1 MIPPPSGFQLLGTVN
16 RVASDYKPTPA
27 RIGSLLLTADRVEDA
42 SNKFFKLL
50 YLDPLLVIGL
60 LAVSGLGLMM
70 LYSAG
75 QRDLNLVIGQAMRLG
90 LGFVIMLALAQLPPR
105 HFRFWSPWIY
115 LLGIV
120 LLLAVMV
127 AGDISKGA
135 RRWLDLGVVRF
146 QPSEIMK
153 LAVPMMMAWF
163 FADKPLPPRWWHLL
177 GGALVAAAPFILIAE
192 QPDLGTALVVGCA
205 GAFALFL
212 AGLSW
217 FLLLGLAV
225 ALGAVVPLFWNYV
238 MHDYQRQRVLTFL
251 NPESDPLGAGYHII
265 QSKIAIGSGG
275 IYGKGWLNGT
285 QSHLDFLPEGST
297 DFIFAAFSEE
307 FGLVGA
313 CLLLVLYFFIIA
325 RGLYMA
331 SRAPDT
337 YTRLLAGSLTLIF
350 FLYAFVNSGMVVGL
364 LPVVGLP
371 LPLFS
376 YGGTS
381 LVTLMAGFG
390 ILMSVYTHRRTP
402 TR

>member
-1 MIPPPSGFQLLGTVN
+1 MENDDGRFLRLIHLDLP
-16 RVASDYKPTPA
+16 
-27 RIGSLLLTADRVEDA
+27 LLL
-42 SNKFFKLL
+42 
-50 YLDPLLVIGL
+50 GL
-60 LAVSGLGLMM
+60 LAVSGLGLVV

-75 QRDLNLVIGQAMRLG
+75 QRDLNLVLGQGMRLG
-90 LGFVIMLALAQLPPR
+90 LGFVIMLALAQIPP
-105 HFRFWSPWIY
+105 HYFRFWSPWIY
-115 LLGIV
+115 LVGVL

-163 FADKPLPPRWWHLL
+163 FAEKPLPPRLLHLL
-177 GGALVAAAPFILIAE
+177 GGALVTAIPFVLIAG
-192 QPDLGTALVVGCA
+192 QPDLGTALVVGSA

-217 FLLLGLAV
+217 IIMIGLAGLLGA
-225 ALGAVVPLFWNYV
+225 AVPLFWMFV

-251 NPESDPLGAGYHII
+251 DPESDPLGAGYHII

-297 DFIFAAFSEE
+297 DFIFAAFLEE
-307 FGLVGA
+307 FGLVGG

-325 RGLYMA
+325 RSLYMA
-331 SRAPDT
+331 TRAPDT

-350 FLYAFVNSGMVVGL
+350 FIYAFVNSGMVSGL

-381 LVTLMAGFG
+381 LVTIMAGFG
-390 ILMSVYTHRRTP
+390 ILISIYSHRRTL

>member
-1 MIPPPSGFQLLGTVN
+1 M
-16 RVASDYKPTPA
+16 ASDHKPTAA
-27 RIGSLLLTADRVEDA
+27 RIGSRLLTADRVEDDDG
-42 SNKFFKLL
+42 KFLNLL
-50 YLDPLLVIGL
+50 YFDPLLLMGL
-60 LAVSGLGLMM
+60 LMVSGLGLMM

-75 QRDLNLVIGQAMRLG
+75 QRDLNLVIGQAIRLG

-105 HFRFWSPWIY
+105 YFRFWTPWIY
-115 LLGIV
+115 LTGVL

-135 RRWLDLGVVRF
+135 QRWLNLGVVRF

-153 LAVPMMMAWF
+153 LAVPMMVAWF
-163 FADKPLPPRWWHLL
+163 FADKPLPPRWRHLL
-177 GGALVAAAPFILIAE
+177 GGVLVTAIPFILIAE

-217 FLLLGLAV
+217 WLLLGLAGMLS
-225 ALGAVVPLFWNYV
+225 AAIPLFWIYV

-251 NPESDPLGAGYHII
+251 DPESDPLGAGYHII

-337 YTRLLAGSLTLIF
+337 YTRLLAGSLILIF
-350 FLYAFVNSGMVVGL
+350 FFYAFVNSGMVSGL

-390 ILMSVYTHRRTP
+390 MLMSIYSHRRP
-402 TR
+402 LTR

>member
-1 MIPPPSGFQLLGTVN
+1 MMIDPNDP
-16 RVASDYKPTPA
+16 
-27 RIGSLLLTADRVEDA
+27 DRGR
-42 SNKFFKLL
+42 LRL
-50 YLDPLLVIGL
+50 HLDPLLLLGL
-60 LAVSGLGLMM
+60 LAASGIGLIV

-75 QRDLNLVIGQAMRLG
+75 QQSSQLLLAQGIRLG
-90 LGFVIMLALAQLPPR
+90 LGFVILLALAQTPPR
-105 HFRFWSPWIY
+105 YFRIWSPWIY
-115 LLGIV
+115 LAGIL
-120 LLLAVMV
+120 LLLAVLV

-135 RRWLDLGVVRF
+135 RRWLDLGVMRF

-153 LAVPMMMAWF
+153 LAVPMMIAWF
-163 FADKPLPPRWWHLL
+163 FANRPLPPKLWHLL
-177 GGALVAAAPFILIAE
+177 SGAAITAVPFALIVA

-217 FLLLGLAV
+217 TILLGLAGL
-225 ALGAVVPLFWNYV
+225 LGAVIPLFWTFG
-238 MHDYQRQRVLTFL
+238 MRDYQRQRVLTFL
-251 NPESDPLGAGYHII
+251 DPESDPLGAGYHII

-297 DFIFAAFSEE
+297 DFIFAAFAEE
-307 FGLVGA
+307 FGLIGG

-325 RGLYMA
+325 RGLYIA
-331 SRAPDT
+331 VCAPDT
-337 YTRLLAGSLTLIF
+337 YSRLLAGTVTLIF
-350 FLYAFVNSGMVVGL
+350 FIYAFVNAGMVSGL

-381 LVTLMAGFG
+381 MVTIMAGFG
-390 ILMSVYTHRRTP
+390 MLMSIHSHHARR
-402 TR
+402 RS

>member
-1 MIPPPSGFQLLGTVN
+1 MTFLNHHLPRMPCRINLHRNEESWVLRLLRLDLPLLLG
-16 RVASDYKPTPA
+16 
-27 RIGSLLLTADRVEDA
+27 LLL
-42 SNKFFKLL
+42 L
-50 YLDPLLVIGL
+50 
-60 LAVSGLGLMM
+60 SGLGLTV

-75 QRDLNLVIGQAMRLG
+75 QQNMDLVVGQGMRLG
-90 LGFVIMLALAQLPPR
+90 LGFAIMLTLAQLPPR
-105 HFRFWSPWIY
+105 YFRFWSPWIY

-127 AGDISKGA
+127 VGDVSKGA
-135 RRWLDLGVVRF
+135 QRWLDLGVVRF

-153 LAVPMMMAWF
+153 LAVPMMMGWF
-163 FADKPLPPRWWHLL
+163 FAEKPLPPRWLHLL
-177 GGALVAAAPFILIAE
+177 GGALITAIPFILIAE
-192 QPDLGTALVVGCA
+192 QPDLGTALVVGSA

-217 FLLLGLAV
+217 LIMFILAGLLCA
-225 ALGAVVPLFWNYV
+225 AIPLFWTFI

-251 NPESDPLGAGYHII
+251 DPETDPLGTGYHII

-297 DFIFAAFSEE
+297 DFIFAAFLEE
-307 FGLVGA
+307 FGLVGG
-313 CLLLVLYFFIIA
+313 CLLLTLYFFIVA
-325 RGLYMA
+325 RALYMA

-350 FLYAFVNSGMVVGL
+350 FLYAFVNTGMVSGL

-381 LVTLMAGFG
+381 LVTIMAGFG
-390 ILMSVYTHRRTP
+390 ILMSIYSHRRTL

>member
-1 MIPPPSGFQLLGTVN
+1 M
-16 RVASDYKPTPA
+16 ASDCKPTSA
-27 RIGSLLLTADRVEDA
+27 RIGSLLLTADRLEDA
-42 SNKFFKLL
+42 SGKFLKLL
-50 YLDPLLVIGL
+50 YLDPFLLMGL
-60 LAVSGLGLMM
+60 LAISGLGLVV

-75 QRDLNLVIGQAMRLG
+75 HRDLHLVIGQAIRLG

-105 HFRFWSPWIY
+105 YFRFWSPWIY
-115 LLGIV
+115 LIGIL

-127 AGDISKGA
+127 AGDVSKGA

-153 LAVPMMMAWF
+153 LAVPMTMAWF

-177 GGALVAAAPFILIAE
+177 GGALLTAIPFILIAE

-217 FLLLGLAV
+217 LLLLGLAGT
-225 ALGAVVPLFWNYV
+225 LGAAVPLFWIYV

-251 NPESDPLGAGYHII
+251 DPESDPLGAGYHII

-313 CLLLVLYFFIIA
+313 CLLLVLYLFIIA

-337 YTRLLAGSLTLIF
+337 YTRLLAGSLVLIF
-350 FLYAFVNSGMVVGL
+350 FLYAFVNSGMVSGL

-390 ILMSVYTHRRTP
+390 MLTSIYTHRRNP

>member
-1 MIPPPSGFQLLGTVN
+1 MGNDQG
-16 RVASDYKPTPA
+16 
-27 RIGSLLLTADRVEDA
+27 
-42 SNKFFKLL
+42 KFLNLF
-50 YLDPLLVIGL
+50 YLDPLLLLGL
-60 LAVSGLGLMM
+60 LAVSGLGLVV

-75 QRDLNLVIGQAMRLG
+75 QRDLDLVIGQAMRLG
-90 LGFVIMLALAQLPPR
+90 LGFGILLALAQLPPR
-105 HFRFWSPWIY
+105 YFRFWTPWLY
-115 LLGIV
+115 LAGIV
-120 LLLAVMV
+120 LLLAVAV
-127 AGDISKGA
+127 FGDISKGA
-135 RRWLDLGVVRF
+135 QRWLNLGVVRF

-163 FADKPLPPRWWHLL
+163 FANKPLPPRWSHLL
-177 GGALVAAAPFILIAE
+177 GGALITVLPFILIAE

-205 GAFALFL
+205 GAFTLFL

-217 FLLLGLAV
+217 WLLFSLAI
-225 ALGAVVPLFWNYV
+225 ALGAAIPLFWTYV

-251 NPESDPLGAGYHII
+251 NPENDPLGTGYHII

-313 CLLLVLYFFIIA
+313 TLLLTLYFLIIA

-337 YTRLLAGSLTLIF
+337 YTRLLAGSLILIF
-350 FLYAFVNSGMVVGL
+350 FFYAFINTGMVSGL

-390 ILMSVYTHRRTP
+390 ILMSIYTHRRNP
-402 TR
+402 MR

>member
-1 MIPPPSGFQLLGTVN
+1 MERNDMDQPDDSRFLNLIH
-16 RVASDYKPTPA
+16 
-27 RIGSLLLTADRVEDA
+27 
-42 SNKFFKLL
+42 
-50 YLDPLLVIGL
+50 LDLPLLVGL
-60 LAVSGLGLMM
+60 LAVSGLGLVV

-75 QRDLNLVIGQAMRLG
+75 QQRLDLVIGQAIRLG
-90 LGFVIMLALAQLPPR
+90 LGFTVMLTLAQLPPR
-105 HFRFWSPWIY
+105 YFRFWSPWIY
-115 LLGIV
+115 LAGIL

-127 AGDISKGA
+127 VGDISKGA
-135 RRWLDLGVVRF
+135 QRWLDLGIVRF

-153 LAVPMMMAWF
+153 LAAPMMMAWF
-163 FADKPLPPRWWHLL
+163 FAEKLLPPHWPHLL
-177 GGALVAAAPFILIAE
+177 GGALITAIPFVLIAE

-205 GAFALFL
+205 GGSALFL

-217 FLLLGLAV
+217 WLMGGLAV
-225 ALGAVVPLFWNYV
+225 TLGAAIPLFWTFV

-251 NPESDPLGAGYHII
+251 DPESDPLGAGYHII

-307 FGLVGA
+307 FGLVGG
-313 CLLLVLYFFIIA
+313 CLLLTLYFFIIA
-325 RGLYMA
+325 RSLYMA
-331 SRAPDT
+331 AYAPDT
-337 YTRLLAGSLTLIF
+337 YGRLLAGSLTLIF
-350 FLYAFVNSGMVVGL
+350 FIYAFVNSGMVSGL

-381 LVTLMAGFG
+381 LVTIMAGFG
-390 ILMSVYTHRRTP
+390 ILMSIYSHRRP
-402 TR
+402 RSR

>member
-1 MIPPPSGFQLLGTVN
+1 MENDDGRFLKLIHLDLP
-16 RVASDYKPTPA
+16 
-27 RIGSLLLTADRVEDA
+27 LLL
-42 SNKFFKLL
+42 
-50 YLDPLLVIGL
+50 GL
-60 LAVSGLGLMM
+60 LAVSGLGLVV

-75 QRDLNLVIGQAMRLG
+75 QRDLNLVLGQGMRLG
-90 LGFVIMLALAQLPPR
+90 LGFVIMLALAQIPP
-105 HFRFWSPWIY
+105 HYFRFWSPWIY
-115 LLGIV
+115 LIGVL

-127 AGDISKGA
+127 AGDVSKGA
-135 RRWLDLGVVRF
+135 RRWLDLGVLRF

-163 FADKPLPPRWWHLL
+163 FADKSLPPRLWHLL
-177 GGALVAAAPFILIAE
+177 GGTLVTAMPFVLIAE

-205 GAFALFL
+205 GGAALFL

-217 FLLLGLAV
+217 TIMIGLTGLLGA
-225 ALGAVVPLFWNYV
+225 AVPLFWMFV

-307 FGLVGA
+307 FGLVGG
-313 CLLLVLYFFIIA
+313 CLLLGLYFFIIT
-325 RGLYMA
+325 RSLYMA
-331 SRAPDT
+331 TRAPDT

-350 FLYAFVNSGMVVGL
+350 FIYAFVNSGMVSGL

-381 LVTLMAGFG
+381 LVTIMAGFG
-390 ILMSVYTHRRTP
+390 ILTSIYSHRRTL

>member
-1 MIPPPSGFQLLGTVN
+1 MVRNDNPKFLKLIHLDWPL
-16 RVASDYKPTPA
+16 
-27 RIGSLLLTADRVEDA
+27 SL
-42 SNKFFKLL
+42 
-50 YLDPLLVIGL
+50 GL
-60 LAVSGLGLMM
+60 LAVAGLGLIV

-75 QRDLNLVIGQAMRLG
+75 QRNLDLVVGQALRLG
-90 LGFVIMLALAQLPPR
+90 LGFVIMLALAQLPP
-105 HFRFWSPWIY
+105 HYFRLWSPWIY
-115 LLGIV
+115 LAGIL

-135 RRWLDLGVVRF
+135 QRWLDLGVVRF

-163 FADKPLPPRWWHLL
+163 FAAKPLPPRWPHLL
-177 GGALVAAAPFILIAE
+177 GGALITAIPFVLIAE

-217 FLLLGLAV
+217 IVLLGLAG
-225 ALGAVVPLFWNYV
+225 ALGAAIPLFWTFV

-251 NPESDPLGAGYHII
+251 DPESDPLGTGYHII

-275 IYGKGWLNGT
+275 VYGKGWLNGT

-307 FGLVGA
+307 FGLIGG
-313 CLLLVLYFFIIA
+313 CLLLALYFFVVA

-331 SRAPDT
+331 TRAPDT
-337 YTRLLAGSLTLIF
+337 YGRLLAGSLTLIF
-350 FLYAFVNSGMVVGL
+350 FIYAFVNSGMVSGL

-381 LVTLMAGFG
+381 LVTIMAGFG
-390 ILMSVYTHRRTP
+390 MLMGVYSHRRTP
-402 TR
+402 AR

>member
-1 MIPPPSGFQLLGTVN
+1 
-16 RVASDYKPTPA
+16 VASDHQPTSA
-27 RIGSLLLTADRVEDA
+27 RLGSLLLTDDRVEEA
-42 SNKFFKLL
+42 NGKFFKLL
-50 YLDPLLVIGL
+50 YLDPLLLAGL

-75 QRDLNLVIGQAMRLG
+75 QRDLGLVSGQTLRLG

-105 HFRFWSPWIY
+105 YFRFWSPWIY
-115 LLGIV
+115 LIGLL

-127 AGDISKGA
+127 VGDISKGA
-135 RRWLDLGVVRF
+135 QRWLNLGLVRF

-153 LAVPMMMAWF
+153 LAVPMMVAWF
-163 FADKPLPPRWWHLL
+163 FADKPLPPRWAHLL
-177 GGALVAAAPFILIAE
+177 GGALITAIPFILIAE

-217 FLLLGLAV
+217 FLLLGLAGV
-225 ALGAVVPLFWNYV
+225 LAAVIPLFWIYV

-275 IYGKGWLNGT
+275 LYGKGWLNGS

-337 YTRLLAGSLTLIF
+337 YTRLLAGSLILIF
-350 FLYAFVNSGMVVGL
+350 FFYAFVNSGMVSGL

-390 ILMSVYTHRRTP
+390 MLMSIHTHRRSP